1 MDNPLYSMFLFG
13 VIMIALTVQLIIAGL
28 IIRRGKY
35 AWLTDMQKRKVADLP
50 HYCRLFGNKLILLGL
65 IAAVCSYMAMTS
77 TEVNLRPIIVF
88 GIGLVLVAILM
99 IIDYRRCSR

>member
-13 VIMIALTVQLIIAGL
+13 VIMIAMTLQLIIAGF
-28 IIRRGKY
+28 IIRRGKP

-50 HYCRLFGNKLILLGL
+50 HYCRLFGNRLILLGL
-65 IAAVCSYMAMTS
+65 IAAICAYMSMTS

-88 GIGLVLVAILM
+88 GAGIVLVAILM
-99 IIDYRRCSR
+99 VIDYRRCLR

>member
-1 MDNPLYSMFLFG
+1 MAYG
-13 VIMIALTVQLIIAGL
+13 HA
-28 IIRRGKY
+28 
-35 AWLTDMQKRKVADLP
+35 KRKVADLP